1 VIDNTHIHLYNNLV
15 IYDIIFFFLKKKI
28 ILITAVPVNLIC
40 IVTRITITIWS
51 YFNKM
56 FLYWFSEDRRNY

>member
-40 IVTRITITIWS
+40 IVTRITITI
-51 YFNKM
+51 
-56 FLYWFSEDRRNY
+56 